1 MQRWARLLV
10 EGLPMPR
17 TFAPLAAAFLLLLL
31 GAGLG
36 GVAWAQGSATF
47 DGQYVGELTLR
58 GVIGGDCTPPPL
70 GAVYP
75 LTVSRGEVRFAY
87 VPRFSTTLIG
97 RVGADGSFK
106 ASARMKHG
114 SVQMTGHIQGNNA
127 TATILSPSCNY
138 TFQTR
143 N

>member
-1 MQRWARLLV
+1 
-10 EGLPMPR
+10 MPR
-17 TFAPLAAAFLLLLL
+17 TFVQCAATFLLLL

-36 GVAWAQGSATF
+36 GAALAQGTAAF
-47 DGQYVGELTLR
+47 DGQYVGELALAN
-58 GVIGGDCTPPPL
+58 VISGDCTPPPL

-75 LTVSRGEVRFAY
+75 LTISRGEVRFAY
-87 VPRFSTTLIG
+87 VPRFATTLIG
-97 RVGADGSFK
+97 RVNADGSFK
-106 ASARMKHG
+106 AAARLKRG
-114 SVQMTGHIQGNNA
+114 AVQMTGHIQGGNI